1 MIVRTRDAVAV
12 IGSVT
17 ALFAVIVAFIL
28 LNPRLVQPR
37 EPAIGIETGQ
47 YAPSFTI
54 RDVNMTE
61 WDLAA
66 HRGEVV
72 LLDFMGVYCGPCMQ
86 EMRDGSMQSLYE
98 TYTSQ
103 GFTILSID
111 VGGISGTEN
120 PMEAWRFV
128 RGLNSDGTQ
137 RWDPGN
143 WPIALDNQGLAT
155 TFGVGPIPMKYLLDR
170 SGKIAWNHVGYAT
183 PTEFRDQIL
192 PIL

>member
-1 MIVRTRDAVAV
+1 MRIRTRDAVAV
-12 IGSVT
+12 LGSVT

-28 LNPRLVQPR
+28 LNPRIVQTP
-37 EPAIGIETGQ
+37 EPGYGIETGQ
-47 YAPSFTI
+47 YAPRFTI

-61 WDLAA
+61 WDLSA

-72 LLDFMGVYCGPCMQ
+72 LLDFMGVYCDPCMR
-86 EMRDGSMQSLYE
+86 EMRDGGMQSFYE

-103 GFTILSID
+103 GFTILSVD
-111 VGGISGTEN
+111 VGGISGTKN
-120 PMEAWRFV
+120 PIEAWRFV
-128 RGLNSDGTQ
+128 RGLNPDGTR

-155 TFGVGPIPMKYLLDR
+155 TFRVGPIPMAYLLDR
-170 SGKIAWNHVGYAT
+170 SGKIVWNHVGYAT

-192 PIL
+192 SVL